1 MEIEKMARKG
11 YIRKHK
17 VRETVFRGRMKCL
30 TWVELKLL
38 PSPVSGPNQTN
49 LQASLGELSLPW
61 LDYPCGLGRDGPLL
75 VEPVIFNITVI
86 YSYHVSPFFSH
97 VVGIDKKIILQPW
110 LMRCSNWGEPVSF
123 SRLLALVNF
132 CGRFMSTII
141 TCKVTV
147 RTAKGASEAMSLHA
161 G

>member
-30 TWVELKLL
+30 TWVGLKLL

-49 LQASLGELSLPW
+49 LQASLGELSL
-61 LDYPCGLGRDGPLL
+61 RDGPLL

-97 VVGIDKKIILQPW
+97 VVGIDKK
-110 LMRCSNWGEPVSF
+110 N
-123 SRLLALVNF
+123 NF
-132 CGRFMSTII
+132 
-141 TCKVTV
+141 
-147 RTAKGASEAMSLHA
+147 TAMVDEMFKLR
-161 G
+161 